1 MNELENVVVESTENA
16 VETVAKRGLNWK
28 VIGLVAGGTILTGG
42 LVYLG
47 IRFFNKRKAAKA
59 NVQATEVV
67 AEEAAQN

>member
-16 VETVAKRGLNWK
+16 VETVAKSGLNWK

-47 IRFFNKRKAAKA
+47 IRFFNKRKASKA
-59 NVQATEVV
+59 AASQPEVV
-67 AEEAAQN
+67 AEETAQD